1 MERVTLLDTSVGTT
15 NLGDEIIMRCFREEM
30 RTFLEKYFVLTAPTH
45 LSKLDT
51 ELEEKI
57 NSEFDTKVNVD
68 FSAIEE
74 WKAQFD

>member
-1 MERVTLLDTSVGTT
+1 MRHKARCIIITLDERMTAMQSSVA
-15 NLGDEIIMRCFREEM
+15 NNCIPR
-30 RTFLEKYFVLTAPTH
+30 
-45 LSKLDT
+45 SKLDT